1 MKHKLFIF
9 VTVIFLMSGLSLRA
23 ITLHD
28 SIPPGKNFEK
38 ALFRIWYPD
47 GLKSIRGIVVIVPG
61 SNGDG
66 RSETG
71 DKEWQ
76 TFAIKN
82 DLALLGCYF
91 TDYPARDMFI
101 EKYINVSQGSGQA
114 LLDVLKKFAVTSGHR
129 ELAAAPLLLWGM
141 SAGGEFNYEF
151 TCWHPDRVIAFV
163 VNKGGIYYTAL
174 APEAARAVPGI
185 LFTGE
190 KDLDARTDII
200 KGLFSMNRRAGALW
214 VYAQEPGSAHEVGQ
228 TIRLARIYFDEVL
241 PLRMSSPV
249 PAGTD
254 EKLLPLSESSG
265 YLGDHKTQTISSVS
279 DGLKYEYP
287 VSWFPGKNSAEA
299 WKAFVM
305 KKPF

>member
-66 RSETG
+66 RGETG

-114 LLDVLKKFAVTSGHR
+114 LLDVLKKFSVSSGHR

-151 TCWHPDRVIAFV
+151 TCWSPDRVIAFV

-174 APEAARAVPGI
+174 APEAARSVPGI

-241 PLRMSSPV
+241 ALRMSSPV

-254 EKLLPLSESSG
+254 VKLLPLSESSG

-279 DGLKYEYP
+279 DKKKYEYP

-305 KKPF
+305 KRSF